1 MKPITRDVVLHIK
14 YLQERINGLRA
25 EYSISALDTVLWKED
40 LNSVDDRLLV
50 VEADGVGGALCSQ
63 VRGNYPV
70 DYLVEHHKVFI
81 REVDATSFVATIN
94 DPAFGDGCFV
104 LAEEL
109 WDKEP
114 SQGN

>member
-1 MKPITRDVVLHIK
+1 MNLIPITVVQKIIDLNREIAD
-14 YLQERINGLRA
+14 LRKS
-25 EYSISALDTVLWKED
+25 YGISESREVLWKED
-40 LNSVDDRLLV
+40 LNSIDDRLLI
-50 VEADGVGGALCSQ
+50 VEADGVGGAICSQ

-70 DYLVEHHKVFI
+70 DYLTEHHRVFI
-81 REVDATSFVATIN
+81 RESDATSFVATIR
-94 DPAFGDGCFV
+94 DPEFGDGCFL